1 MQRLSNQLEFDPE
14 SGEIRGPAGMRV
26 LEPQATAVLS
36 LLAGTPEAILSRE
49 QLLSQAWGSRIVA
62 DSTLTA
68 VISQVRGV
76 LRDLQVTD
84 VRIETLSK
92 RGYRLRREAAA
103 GMKPKRDRRRHVFP
117 GLAGVLLV
125 GIFIWLASGAWSTS
139 VKSVN
144 GVRLDFAIVLPNG
157 QLIEPKIWLHEGT
170 TGEIIQEGDHP
181 LHLKVF
187 PTVTDD
193 GLLDLTF
200 EASSMS
206 HWMTVEQV
214 IALGSQSQL
223 QLRADDG
230 RGRYDIRFV
239 AALDEPPLR
248 RSSVS
253 R

>member
-1 MQRLSNQLEFDPE
+1 MQRLSKQLEFDPA
-14 SGEIRGPAGMRV
+14 SGEIRGPAGIRV
-26 LEPQATAVLS
+26 LEPQATAVL
-36 LLAGTPEAILSRE
+36 LLLTETPEAILSRE
-49 QLLSQAWGSRIVA
+49 QLLSQAWEGRIVA

-68 VISQVRGV
+68 VISQIRGV

-84 VRIETLSK
+84 IRIETLSK
-92 RGYRLRREAAA
+92 RGYRLRQEAAA
-103 GMKPKRDRRRHVFP
+103 VTKLQRDRRRHVLP

-125 GIFIWLASGAWSTS
+125 GISAWLASGVWSTS
-139 VKSVN
+139 VESVN
-144 GVRLDFAIVLPNG
+144 GIRLDFAIVLPNG

-170 TGEIIQEGDHP
+170 TGEIIQGGDHP

-187 PTVTDD
+187 PAVTDE

-200 EASSMS
+200 EASSSS
-206 HWMTVEQV
+206 HWMTVDQV

-239 AALDEPPLR
+239 SALDEPPIHR
-248 RSSVS
+248 NSAS